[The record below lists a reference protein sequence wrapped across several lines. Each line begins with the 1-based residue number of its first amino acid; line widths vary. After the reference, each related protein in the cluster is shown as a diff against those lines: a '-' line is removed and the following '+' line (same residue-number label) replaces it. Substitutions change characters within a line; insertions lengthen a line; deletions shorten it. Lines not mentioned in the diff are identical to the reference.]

1 MKKYF
6 GFQDLISIQK
16 ELYKTKNAGKNNK
29 LVNVI
34 KSGLK
39 DLKKDIEQ
47 MGDDVK
53 EIEKPDE
60 IVDIAEKILEYNRQ
74 NQERQGLKMLTP
86 HQMLSRLPI
95 TLAQIKSGNNLEKLK
110 NKIRQL
116 LYSLHRSRKLTK
128 RLYNNLINTF

>member
-1 MKKYF
+1 MKKCF

-53 EIEKPDE
+53 EIEKPNE
-60 IVDIAEKILEYNRQ
+60 IVDNVEKILEYNRQ
-74 NQERQGLKMLTP
+74 NQEGKGLKI
-86 HQMLSRLPI
+86 HH
-95 TLAQIKSGNNLEKLK
+95 IKCLVDY
-110 NKIRQL
+110 QL
-116 LYSLHRSRKLTK
+116 L
-128 RLYNNLINTF
+128 

>member
-1 MKKYF
+1 MKKCF

-60 IVDIAEKILEYNRQ
+60 IVDIVEKILEYNRQ

-110 NKIRQL
+110 NEIRQL
-116 LYSLHRSRKLTK
+116 LYSLHHSRKLTK

>member
-60 IVDIAEKILEYNRQ
+60 IVDIVEKILEYNRQ